1 MDIREEIFEAI
12 KEIKPEI
19 VELNVESLFKEDLGI
34 DSVKGF
40 RLLMTLEK
48 KNIAFKEE
56 TNKSIVKVIDLIESM
71 EIKK

>member
-1 MDIREEIFEAI
+1 MNIRDEIYQAI
-12 KEIKPEI
+12 RDIKPEI
-19 VELNVESLFKEDLGI
+19 NELNDESLFKEDLGI

-40 RLLMTLEK
+40 RLLMALEK
-48 KNIAFKEE
+48 KNIVFKEE